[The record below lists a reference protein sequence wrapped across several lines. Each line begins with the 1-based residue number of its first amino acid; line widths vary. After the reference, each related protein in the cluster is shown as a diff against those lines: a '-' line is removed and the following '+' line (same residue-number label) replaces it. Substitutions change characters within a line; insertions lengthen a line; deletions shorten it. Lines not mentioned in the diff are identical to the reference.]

1 MAKDDFNKIKA
12 IFSQLDGADL
22 NQRRGVSFKFR
33 LYLTDKL
40 SSTDIDE
47 LQLSVRSTNCLKR
60 NKIYTIGQ
68 LCESISSSAVLYH
81 LRNCGKTSVAEI
93 MDNLFAYQYA
103 ILSPER
109 REEYLKTIIEMNA
122 SIDENDKCN

>member
-12 IFSQLDGADL
+12 IFTQIDGAGV
-22 NQRRGVSFKFR
+22 NQRRGGRLKFR
-33 LYLTDKL
+33 LYLTDRL
-40 SSTDIDE
+40 CSTDIDD

-60 NKIYTIGQ
+60 NQIYTIGE
-68 LCESISSSAVLYH
+68 LCERISSSADLYC

-103 ILSPER
+103 ILSPEKR
-109 REEYLKTIIEMNA
+109 ADYLQTVIEMNMA
-122 SIDENDKCN
+122 DD